1 MRVRPPERGRTG
13 DGGTIMESDWDR
25 IFGSGGDA
33 APDGSGDGGTGGA
46 QDAPAAPA
54 APPAPSAASRLTD
67 LVDGAADSPPVPITA
82 AYGQLPTEQEG
93 AHAALLAE
101 LADLHAGNSDPQAL
115 LDAFRASVV
124 MVPTLEGGDLWAAEQ
139 GGIHWIYAFTDDT
152 ELARFAVARG
162 NDGSSDVDYVT
173 VYGWRLLDEVI
184 PAAGEPAGVALD
196 VAGRLP
202 MLFPP
207 VVGVVP
213 ESAAVDA
220 AAAHSGHGVRTANGE
235 ER

>member
-1 MRVRPPERGRTG
+1 
-13 DGGTIMESDWDR
+13 MESDWDR
-25 IFGSGGDA
+25 VFGSGGDA
-33 APDGSGDGGTGGA
+33 APGESGAEDPSVP
-46 QDAPAAPA
+46 AP
-54 APPAPSAASRLTD
+54 PPAPLAASRLTD
-67 LVDGAADSPPVPITA
+67 LVEGAGDAPAVPIA
-82 AYGQLPTEQEG
+82 AAFGRLPSAQEG

-101 LADLHAGNSDPQAL
+101 LADLHAGNGDPAAL
-115 LDAFRASVV
+115 IDAFRHSVV
-124 MVPTLEGGDLWAAEQ
+124 LVPTLEGGDLWAGEK
-139 GGIHWIYAFTDDT
+139 GGVHWIYAFTDEA

-173 VYGWRLLDEVI
+173 VYGWRLLDEVV
-184 PAAGEPAGVALD
+184 PGVGEPAGVALD

-220 AAAHSGHGVRTANGE
+220 AAVHAGSGGHVPNGE
-235 ER
+235 DR

>member
-1 MRVRPPERGRTG
+1 
-13 DGGTIMESDWDR
+13 MESDWDR
-25 IFGSGGDA
+25 VFGSGGDA
-33 APDGSGDGGTGGA
+33 APGGSGDGGTGAEGA
-46 QDAPAAPA
+46 GGAAADSPAAPA
-54 APPAPSAASRLTD
+54 GPPAPEAASRLTD
-67 LVDGAADSPPVPITA
+67 LVDGAGDSAPVPIA
-82 AYGQLPTEQEG
+82 AAFGQLPTAQEG

-101 LADLHAGNSDPQAL
+101 LADLHAGNGDPQAL
-115 LDAFRASVV
+115 IDAFRASVV
-124 MVPTLEGGDLWAAEQ
+124 LVPTLEGGDLWAAEN
-139 GGIHWIYAFTDDT
+139 GGVHWIYAFTDDT

-220 AAAHSGHGVRTANGE
+220 AAAHAGHGVHTANGE